1 MATKAKLEEVVC
13 DTADRLAAITA
24 KLGKLDTLEKIR
36 IFSTTPPVNMSVYE
50 DDTADQLAQGNLL
63 ASSLPDFW
71 TASPAA
77 WLGSQ
82 RPSSSVPTRF
92 QWSAAMLTAFNVA
105 KNSLTTTADLP
116 HPSPQAKLALVADA
130 SATHVGAALHQQRHP
145 GGPWEPLGF
154 FSKKMDSTQAT
165 VLLTGSFLLPSAPSG
180 TSGSK
185 WKATISSFGQ
195 PSPPHLCS
203 GLLL

>member
-13 DTADRLAAITA
+13 DTADKLAAITA

-36 IFSTTPPVNMSVYE
+36 IFSTTPPVKMSVHK

-77 WLGSQ
+77 WFGVTEAKFLSTHQ
-82 RPSSSVPTRF
+82 DPV
-92 QWSAAMLTAFNVA
+92 AAMLTAFNVA

-130 SATHVGAALHQQRHP
+130 SATHVGAALHQQRRP